1 MHTNKVYVH
10 ACMHTYTLTHSF
22 FPQPQIATAAQNWSE
37 EQGSQSCTVWNQ
49 TTPNWQNH
57 RKGRGDTLSTGK
69 WFTLLFPG
77 KSEVPDIISQKEFSD
92 KVIDKKWIYLKTH
105 STDKE

>member
-1 MHTNKVYVH
+1 MYCLESNYSKL
-10 ACMHTYTLTHSF
+10 AK
-22 FPQPQIATAAQNWSE
+22 PQKRE
-37 EQGSQSCTVWNQ
+37 RGCFK
-49 TTPNWQNH
+49 H
-57 RKGRGDTLSTGK
+57 REV
-69 WFTLLFPG
+69 PG